1 MPESFRAPPGKRVG
15 RKEVPVSEENKALVR
30 REEEELFSGGNLDA
44 AEEIY
49 AADYVGHD
57 PSNPEDVRGLQA
69 AKQAASD
76 YRQAFPD
83 LQVSVEDLIAEG
95 DRVAARLRF
104 RGTHLG
110 ELDGIAPTGRR
121 VDCTGIVISRIEE
134 GKIAEDWANFDDL
147 GMMQQLRVIPEPE
160 QRPTTTS

>member
-1 MPESFRAPPGKRVG
+1 MLESFRAPPGKRVG

-44 AEEIY
+44 ADEIY

-57 PSNPEDVRGLQA
+57 PSNPEDVRGLEA
-69 AKQAASD
+69 AKQAAAD

-83 LQVSVEDLIAEG
+83 LRVTVEDLIAEG
-95 DRVAARLRF
+95 DRVAAHLRF
-104 RGTHLG
+104 RGTHQG
-110 ELDGIAPTGRR
+110 ELNGIAPTGRR